1 MGEKE
6 HKDYRSEC
14 GQIFFCYSRGYGLTD
29 TLQTIC
35 LGNEDDIK
43 KFFDTGELS
52 NDLHPTQ
59 RKVLNQILEYRKEVS
74 SGQSFK
80 PVRAIRS
87 VFARTLKRR
96 ATHTKQTAP
105 RKRLPVRTA

>member
-1 MGEKE
+1 MG
-6 HKDYRSEC
+6 DTRNYWSDC
-14 GQIFFCYSRGYGLTD
+14 GQVFFCDGKGYGLTD
-29 TLQTIC
+29 TLRTIC

-43 KFFDTGELS
+43 KFFDTGELNNGIS
-52 NDLHPTQ
+52 STQ
-59 RKVLNQILEYRKEVS
+59 RQVLNKILEYRKEVS

-96 ATHTKQTAP
+96 ATHTKQAAP